1 MINFTEEGLHAY
13 LAEDDG
19 GPVVMLNLLRFATNG
34 GASKYSEYVR
44 RIGASGINERYGV
57 ELIYGG
63 SGTSALVAEA
73 GQEWD
78 LVALVRYPLGQD
90 GALVL
95 QIANIGSIALGTV
108 IRYLCYRRW
117 VFPAAEPAT
126 A

>member
-78 LVALVRYPLGQD
+78 LVALVRYPSRKSFVDMVRDPAYRAIEHLRSE
-90 GALVL
+90 ALIDAVL
-95 QIANIGSIALGTV
+95 QPTSPIPV
-108 IRYLCYRRW
+108 
-117 VFPAAEPAT
+117 V
-126 A
+126 